1 MCLCAPGKGFFV
13 RFVWAVAAF
22 VLATVMIGAGIAQRT
37 IFEGPK
43 TETAA
48 ISVEDEAPYI
58 LIDGAVL
65 NQMPG
70 TQTLR
75 AQAEGDLFA
84 SYGRTADMKDWLAD
98 ATYDHVSLGKNGKIE
113 TTLVEAD
120 TTTAPAEGGATTG
133 DATTGDAAAGDAAA
147 GDAAAGDAAAGDA
160 AAGDAAAPAE
170 GTDAATTTGR
180 NPAGSDLWLDEYANK
195 DLLIAPLQLPE
206 GMSVLV
212 AADGT
217 APAPSKVTVTWPL
230 QTSTPWAGPLIVGG
244 AILMAVGVFL
254 YILGIR
260 HLRRRRGPRRKGL
273 PLPVTE
279 PIDISTID
287 DADKGVI
294 TSQAPTRRAVAGGR
308 RAFAVLPIVAV
319 SALMFSGCSA
329 EAWPQ
334 LGSSPTPTPTATVI
348 APEGQQAP
356 AVTKAQAERILTR
369 IAATVADADAA
380 LDGDLAETRMS
391 GAALASRDTNY
402 KLRSQIA
409 DYKAPDPIHAKPLS
423 VILPQAY
430 DDWPRSV
437 IVVGADEASKTSS
450 IMVMSQ
456 ADPWSDYR
464 LSYIANL
471 EASTP
476 LPDLAPTY
484 IGAPQVEPDSPF
496 LSLAPKDVAT
506 AYADVIDKGEA
517 SEYYALFDPDGDQLR
532 TSIAADRERRLADF
546 NQTANT
552 TAVTGTLQFQ
562 AMAGTQQPFALQTV
576 ESGAIVAV
584 NIDETDTAT
593 PANPD
598 AVIKNN
604 PTVTAL
610 AGTDQ
615 SSTGFTTT
623 YSDQVFFYVPGP
635 GSNEKI
641 RLLGYSSA
649 ILEAKVIS

>member
-1 MCLCAPGKGFFV
+1 V

-48 ISVEDEAPYI
+48 ISVKDEAPYI

-84 SYGRTADMKDWLAD
+84 SYGRTADMEDWLAD
-98 ATYDHVSLGKNGKIE
+98 ATYNHVSLGKDGTVE

-120 TTTAPAEGGATTG
+120 TTAAPAE
-133 DATTGDAAAGDAAA
+133 GDAAAGDAAA
-147 GDAAAGDAAAGDA
+147 GDVAPGDAAGDAAAD
-160 AAGDAAAPAE
+160 DAAAPAE
-170 GTDAATTTGR
+170 GTDATTPTGR
-180 NPAGSDLWLDEYANK
+180 NPAGSDLWLDEYTQK

-230 QTSTPWAGPLIVGG
+230 QTSTPWAGPLIAGG

-254 YILGIR
+254 YILAIR
-260 HLRRRRGPRRKGL
+260 HVRRRRGPRRKGL

-279 PIDISTID
+279 PIDISMID
-287 DADKGVI
+287 DDDKGVI
-294 TSQAPTRRAVAGGR
+294 TNQAPTRRAVTGGR

-319 SALMFSGCSA
+319 SALMFTGCSA
-329 EAWPQ
+329 DAWPQ
-334 LGSSPTPTPTATVI
+334 FGSSPTPSPTATVI
-348 APEGQQAP
+348 APDGQQAP

-380 LDGDLAETRMS
+380 MDGDLAETRMS
-391 GAALASRDTNY
+391 GAALAARDTNY

-437 IVVGADEASKTSS
+437 IVVGADEDSKTSS

-484 IGAPQVEPDSPF
+484 IGAAQVEPDSPF
-496 LSLAPKDVAT
+496 LSLAPQDVAT
-506 AYADVIDKGEA
+506 AYADIIDNGE
-517 SEYYALFDPDGDQLR
+517 SSQYYALFEADGDQLR
-532 TSIAADRERRLADF
+532 TSIAADREKRLADF

-552 TAVTGTLQFQ
+552 TAVTGNLAF
-562 AMAGTQQPFALQTV
+562 AAKAGTQAPFALQTV

-593 PANPD
+593 PANAD

-615 SSTGFTTT
+615 SATGVTTT

-649 ILEAKVIS
+649 ILESKVIS

>member
-1 MCLCAPGKGFFV
+1 
-13 RFVWAVAAF
+13 
-22 VLATVMIGAGIAQRT
+22 
-37 IFEGPK
+37 
-43 TETAA
+43 
-48 ISVEDEAPYI
+48 
-58 LIDGAVL
+58 
-65 NQMPG
+65 
-70 TQTLR
+70 
-75 AQAEGDLFA
+75 
-84 SYGRTADMKDWLAD
+84 
-98 ATYDHVSLGKNGKIE
+98 
-113 TTLVEAD
+113 
-120 TTTAPAEGGATTG
+120 
-133 DATTGDAAAGDAAA
+133 
-147 GDAAAGDAAAGDA
+147 
-160 AAGDAAAPAE
+160 
-170 GTDAATTTGR
+170 
-180 NPAGSDLWLDEYANK
+180 
-195 DLLIAPLQLPE
+195 
-206 GMSVLV
+206 
-212 AADGT
+212 
-217 APAPSKVTVTWPL
+217 VTWPL
-230 QTSTPWAGPLIVGG
+230 QTSTPWAGPLIAGG

-254 YILGIR
+254 YILAIR
-260 HLRRRRGPRRKGL
+260 HVRRRRGPRRKGL

-279 PIDISTID
+279 PIDISMID
-287 DADKGVI
+287 DDDKGVI
-294 TSQAPTRRAVAGGR
+294 TNQAPTRRAVTGGR

-319 SALMFSGCSA
+319 SALMFTGCSA
-329 EAWPQ
+329 DAWPQ
-334 LGSSPTPTPTATVI
+334 FGSSPTPSPTATVI
-348 APEGQQAP
+348 APDGQQAP

-380 LDGDLAETRMS
+380 MDGDLAETRMS
-391 GAALASRDTNY
+391 GAALAARDTNY

-437 IVVGADEASKTSS
+437 IVVGADEDSKTSS

-484 IGAPQVEPDSPF
+484 IGAAQVEPDSPF
-496 LSLAPKDVAT
+496 LSLAPQDVAT
-506 AYADVIDKGEA
+506 AYADIIDNGE
-517 SEYYALFDPDGDQLR
+517 SSQYYALFEADGDQLR
-532 TSIAADRERRLADF
+532 TSIAADREKRLADF

-552 TAVTGTLQFQ
+552 TAVTGNLAF
-562 AMAGTQQPFALQTV
+562 AAKAGTQAPFALQTV

-593 PANPD
+593 PTNAD

-615 SSTGFTTT
+615 SATGVTTT

-649 ILEAKVIS
+649 ILESKVIS

>member
-1 MCLCAPGKGFFV
+1 VRPGKGFFV

-48 ISVEDEAPYI
+48 ISVKDEAPYI

-84 SYGRTADMKDWLAD
+84 SYGRTADMEDWLAD
-98 ATYDHVSLGKNGKIE
+98 AAYNHVSLGKDGKIE
-113 TTLVEAD
+113 TTLVEAE
-120 TTTAPAEGGATTG
+120 T
-133 DATTGDAAAGDAAA
+133 
-147 GDAAAGDAAAGDA
+147 
-160 AAGDAAAPAE
+160 AAAPAE
-170 GTDAATTTGR
+170 GDAGSDDAATDPAAGDAAGDVAPAEGADAATATGR
-180 NPAGSDLWLDEYANK
+180 NPAGSDLWLDEYAQK
-195 DLLIAPLQLPE
+195 DLLIAPLQLPA

-260 HLRRRRGPRRKGL
+260 HVRRRRGPRRKGL

-279 PIDISTID
+279 PIDISKLD
-287 DADKGVI
+287 DDDKGVI
-294 TSQAPTRRAVAGGR
+294 SNQASSRRAVAGSR
-308 RAFAVLPIVAV
+308 RAFAALPIVAV
-319 SALMFSGCSA
+319 SALLFTGCSA
-329 EAWPQ
+329 DAWPQ
-334 LGSSPTPTPTATVI
+334 FGTTPTPSPSASVI

-356 AVTKAQAERILTR
+356 AVTKAQAERIMTR

-380 LDGDLAETRMS
+380 LDGDLAETRLS
-391 GAALASRDTNY
+391 GAALAARDTNY
-402 KLRSQIA
+402 KLRSAIA
-409 DYKAPDPIHAKPLS
+409 DYKAPDPILAKPLS

-437 IVVGADEASKTSS
+437 IVVGADEESKTSS

-456 ADPWSDYR
+456 QDPWSDYR
-464 LSYIANL
+464 VSYIANL
-471 EASTP
+471 EASTT
-476 LPDLAPTY
+476 LPNLAPTY
-484 IGAPQVEPDSPF
+484 IGAAQVEPDSPF
-496 LSLAPKDVAT
+496 LSLAPQDVAA
-506 AYADVIDKGEA
+506 AYADIIDKGEQ
-517 SEYYALFDPDGDQLR
+517 SEYYGLFEADGDQLR
-532 TSIAADRERRLADF
+532 TSIAADRDRRLADF
-546 NQTANT
+546 NQTANNT
-552 TAVTGTLQFQ
+552 TASLTF
-562 AMAGTQQPFALQTV
+562 AASAGTQPPFALQTV

-593 PANPD
+593 PTNPD
-598 AVIKNN
+598 AVIKLDNS
-604 PTVTAL
+604 PTVKAL
-610 AGTDQ
+610 AAADQ
-615 SSTGFTTT
+615 SATGFLTTF
-623 YSDQVFFYVPGP
+623 SDQVFFYVPGP

>member
-1 MCLCAPGKGFFV
+1 M

-48 ISVEDEAPYI
+48 ISVKDAAPYI

-75 AQAEGDLFA
+75 AQSEGDLFA
-84 SYGRTADMKDWLAD
+84 SYGRTADMQDWLAD
-98 ATYDHVSLGKNGKIE
+98 ATYNHVSLGKNGKIE

-120 TTTAPAEGGATTG
+120 PTAAPAQG
-133 DATTGDAAAGDAAA
+133 DDASGDPAAGDAAA

-160 AAGDAAAPAE
+160 AAGDTTAGDAAAPAD
-170 GTDAATTTGR
+170 GAAAATPAGR
-180 NPAGSDLWLDEYANK
+180 NPAGSDLWLDEYSQK

-254 YILGIR
+254 YILAIR
-260 HLRRRRGPRRKGL
+260 HVRRRRGPRRKGL

-287 DADKGVI
+287 DDDKGVI
-294 TSQAPTRRAVAGGR
+294 TSQASTRRAVSGR
-308 RAFAVLPIVAV
+308 RAFAAIPIVAV
-319 SALMFSGCSA
+319 SAVLFTGCSA
-329 EAWPQ
+329 DAWPQ
-334 LGSSPTPTPTATVI
+334 FGSTPTPSPTASVI
-348 APEGQQAP
+348 APDGQQAP

-391 GAALASRDTNY
+391 GAALAARDTNY

-437 IVVGADEASKTSS
+437 IVVGADEESKTSS

-471 EASTP
+471 EASTT
-476 LPDLAPTY
+476 LPNLAPTY

-496 LSLAPKDVAT
+496 LSLAPQDVAA
-506 AYADVIDKGEA
+506 AYADIIDKGES
-517 SEYYALFDPDGDQLR
+517 SEYYGLFEADGDQLR
-532 TSIAADRERRLADF
+532 TSIAADRERRLNDF
-546 NQTANT
+546 NKTANT
-552 TAVTGTLQFQ
+552 TAVTGNLQFQ
-562 AMAGTQQPFALQTV
+562 AKPGAQAPFALQTV

-615 SSTGFTTT
+615 SATGVTTT